1 VSRLHALS
9 MERDDIGARP
19 PTNRPNLPI
28 LTTLRFF
35 AAAEVVAFHVAQT
48 RPGWA
53 RPVDFLSGLVS
64 GGYAAV
70 VFFFVLS
77 GFILAYVHAGENE
90 RSACNV
96 KAARFWRLR
105 FARIAPAYYL
115 GLLLALPILTQV
127 VAQSQASGW
136 SVAFGMTSVMLFA
149 QAWWPAYTTLWNFP
163 AWSLS
168 VECAFYALF
177 PWLARM
183 LARWPAVAV
192 LVGSYVLIVL
202 TDAYR
207 GELLGR
213 AGLLGAVPKNDWLVL
228 SAFPILYLPLFIFG
242 MALAR
247 LYLFGR
253 VLSPRLHAAMLGIG
267 VALTVLI
274 FGGAWMLPGWT
285 RSDPALALGFA
296 LIVFGGAGAAGTFP
310 LLARPTFVLL
320 GEASYSMYI
329 LHIPLRVCWDNLAA
343 AVPGLNGMPWL
354 NFPLYF
360 GFVVLVSVVV
370 FRVVE
375 TPLRKWIAGR
385 VEPVHPGGIPPVLQ
399 AGSVSSARA

>member
-1 VSRLHALS
+1 
-9 MERDDIGARP
+9 MQRDPVGAGATSGRP
-19 PTNRPNLPI
+19 PLPL

-53 RPVDFLSGLVS
+53 RPVDFFSGLLS

-70 VFFFVLS
+70 IFFFVLS
-77 GFILAYVHAGENE
+77 GFILAYVHTGESE

-96 KAARFWRLR
+96 KASRFWRLR
-105 FARIAPAYYL
+105 FARVAPAYYL

-127 VAQSQASGW
+127 VVQSQASGW
-136 SVAFGMTSVMLFA
+136 SAAFGMASVVLFV
-149 QAWWPAYTTLWNFP
+149 QAWWPAYTTFWNFP

-168 VECAFYALF
+168 VECLFYALF
-177 PWLARM
+177 PWLVRT

-192 LVGSYVLIVL
+192 LVGSYALIVL
-202 TDAYR
+202 TNAYR
-207 GELLGR
+207 AELLWR
-213 AGLLGAVPKNDWLVL
+213 TGLMGPTAQGDWLVL
-228 SAFPILYLPLFIFG
+228 SSFPILYLPLFIFG

-253 VLSPRLHAAMLGIG
+253 VLAPKLHAAMFGIG
-267 VALTVLI
+267 LALTVLI
-274 FGGAWMLPGWT
+274 FGGAWILPGWT
-285 RSDPALALGFA
+285 RSDPALALVFA

-310 LLARPTFVLL
+310 LLTRPTFILL

-329 LHIPLRVCWDNLAA
+329 LHIPLRICWDNLADT
-343 AVPGLNGMPWL
+343 VPGLSGMPWL
-354 NFPLYF
+354 SFPLYF

-375 TPLRKWIAGR
+375 TPARKWIAGR
-385 VEPVHPGGIPPVLQ
+385 VEPVHPAGILPVLQ

>member
-1 VSRLHALS
+1 
-9 MERDDIGARP
+9 MQRDPVGAGA
-19 PTNRPNLPI
+19 TSNRPALPL

-53 RPVDFLSGLVS
+53 RPVDFLSGLLS

-70 VFFFVLS
+70 IFFFVLS
-77 GFILAYVHAGENE
+77 GFILAYVHTGESE

-96 KAARFWRLR
+96 KATRFWRLR

-127 VAQSQASGW
+127 VAQSDGSGW
-136 SVAFGMTSVMLFA
+136 AAALGMASVALFV
-149 QAWWPAYTTLWNFP
+149 QAWWPAYTTFWNFP

-168 VECAFYALF
+168 VECLFYALF
-177 PWLARM
+177 PWLVRM
-183 LARWPAVAV
+183 LARWPVVAV
-192 LVGSYVLIVL
+192 LVGSYALIVL
-202 TDAYR
+202 TNAYR
-207 GELLGR
+207 AELLWR
-213 AGLLGAVPKNDWLVL
+213 TGLMGQTPQGDWLVL
-228 SAFPILYLPLFIFG
+228 SSFPILYLPLFVFG

-253 VLSPRLHAAMLGIG
+253 VLSSRLHAAMLGIG

-285 RSDPALALGFA
+285 RSDPVLALAFA

-310 LLARPTFVLL
+310 LLTRPAFVLL

-329 LHIPLRVCWDNLAA
+329 LHIPLRICWDNLAD

-354 NFPLYF
+354 SFPLYF

-375 TPLRKWIAGR
+375 TPLRQWIAGR
-385 VEPVHPGGIPPVLQ
+385 VEPVHPAGIRPVLR
-399 AGSVSSARA
+399 AGRASSARA

>member
-1 VSRLHALS
+1 
-9 MERDDIGARP
+9 MERDAIGAARA
-19 PTNRPNLPI
+19 TNRPNLPI

-77 GFILAYVHAGENE
+77 GFILAYVHTGESE

-177 PWLARM
+177 PWLARTF
-183 LARWPAVAV
+183 ARWPAVAV
-192 LVGSYVLIVL
+192 LVGSYALIVL

-207 GELLGR
+207 GELLWR
-213 AGLLGAVPKNDWLVL
+213 TGLLGPVPKGDWLVL
-228 SAFPILYLPLFIFG
+228 SSFPILYLPLFIFG

-285 RSDPALALGFA
+285 RSDPALALVFA

-310 LLARPTFVLL
+310 LLTRPTFVLL

-329 LHIPLRVCWDNLAA
+329 LHIPLRICWDNLAD

-354 NFPLYF
+354 SFPLYF

-385 VEPVHPGGIPPVLQ
+385 VEPVHPAGIPPVLQ

>member
-1 VSRLHALS
+1 MSNVS
-9 MERDDIGARP
+9 MQRDPADTGATRKRP
-19 PTNRPNLPI
+19 PLPL

-70 VFFFVLS
+70 IFFFVLS
-77 GFILAYVHAGENE
+77 GFILAYVHTGESE

-136 SVAFGMTSVMLFA
+136 SAAFGMATVVLFV
-149 QAWWPAYTTLWNFP
+149 QAWWPAYTAFWNFP

-168 VECAFYALF
+168 VECLFYALF
-177 PWLARM
+177 PWLARR
-183 LARWPAVAV
+183 LARWPAMAV
-192 LVGSYVLIVL
+192 LAGSYILIVL
-202 TDAYR
+202 TNDYR
-207 GELLGR
+207 GELLWR
-213 AGLLGAVPKNDWLVL
+213 AGLMGTPPQGDWLVL
-228 SAFPILYLPLFIFG
+228 SAFPILYLPLFVFG

-253 VLSPRLHAAMLGIG
+253 VLSPSLHAAMFGIG
-267 VALTVLI
+267 VALIVLI

-285 RSDPALALGFA
+285 RSDPALALVFA
-296 LIVFGGAGAAGTFP
+296 VTVFGGAGAAATFP
-310 LLARPTFVLL
+310 LLTRPTFILL
-320 GEASYSMYI
+320 GEASYSIYI
-329 LHIPLRVCWDNLAA
+329 LHIPLRYCWANLADA
-343 AVPGLNGMPWL
+343 MPGLGALPWL
-354 NFPLYF
+354 SFPLYF

-375 TPLRKWIAGR
+375 TPLRQWIAGR
-385 VEPVHPGGIPPVLQ
+385 GTRNAAYPK
-399 AGSVSSARA
+399 AGLEAA

>member
-1 VSRLHALS
+1 
-9 MERDDIGARP
+9 MERDAVGAGRATGRP
-19 PTNRPNLPI
+19 HLPV

-77 GFILAYVHAGENE
+77 GFILAYVHTGENE

-115 GLLLALPILTQV
+115 ALLLAMPLLTQV
-127 VAQSQASGW
+127 VAQSQASSW
-136 SVAFGMTSVMLFA
+136 STAFGMASVMLFV

-168 VECAFYALF
+168 VEFLFYALF
-177 PWLARM
+177 PWLART
-183 LARWPAVAV
+183 LARCPAVAV
-192 LVGSYVLIVL
+192 LVGSYALIVL
-202 TDAYR
+202 TNDYR
-207 GELLGR
+207 GELLWRSGLMGR
-213 AGLLGAVPKNDWLVL
+213 PPEGDWLVL
-228 SAFPILYLPLFIFG
+228 SAFPILYLPLFTFG

-267 VALTVLI
+267 VALVVLM

-285 RSDPALALGFA
+285 RSDPALALVFA
-296 LIVFGGAGAAGTFP
+296 LIVFGGAGAAGVFP
-310 LLARPTFVLL
+310 LLARPTFILL
-320 GEASYSMYI
+320 GEASYSIYV
-329 LHIPLRVCWDNLAA
+329 LHIPLRYCWETLAD
-343 AVPGLNGMPWL
+343 AVPGLRGMPWL

-370 FRVVE
+370 YRVVE
-375 TPLRKWIAGR
+375 TPLRQWIAGR
-385 VEPVHPGGIPPVLQ
+385 GTRIAAYSRLE
-399 AGSVSSARA
+399 AA

>member
-1 VSRLHALS
+1 
-9 MERDDIGARP
+9 
-19 PTNRPNLPI
+19 
-28 LTTLRFF
+28 
-35 AAAEVVAFHVAQT
+35 
-48 RPGWA
+48 
-53 RPVDFLSGLVS
+53 VDFLSGLVS

-77 GFILAYVHAGENE
+77 GFILAYVHTGESE

-136 SVAFGMTSVMLFA
+136 SAAFGMASVMLFV
-149 QAWWPAYTTLWNFP
+149 QAWWPAYTAFWNFP

-168 VECAFYALF
+168 VECLFYALF
-177 PWLARM
+177 PWLART

-192 LVGSYVLIVL
+192 LAGSYALIVL
-202 TDAYR
+202 TNDYR
-207 GELLGR
+207 GELLWRSGLMGR
-213 AGLLGAVPKNDWLVL
+213 PPEGDWLVL

-253 VLSPRLHAAMLGIG
+253 VLSPRIHAAMFVIG
-267 VALTVLI
+267 VALSVLI

-285 RSDPALALGFA
+285 RSDPALALVFA
-296 LIVFGGAGAAGTFP
+296 LIVFGGAGAAGIFP
-310 LLARPTFVLL
+310 LLTRPTFILL
-320 GEASYSMYI
+320 GEASYSIYI
-329 LHIPLRVCWDNLAA
+329 LHIPLRYCWETLADV
-343 AVPGLNGMPWL
+343 VPGLRAMPWL

-375 TPLRKWIAGR
+375 TPLRQWIAGR
-385 VEPVHPGGIPPVLQ
+385 GPRT
-399 AGSVSSARA
+399 AAYARARLEAA

>member
-1 VSRLHALS
+1 MRGGRDRVSNAS
-9 MERDDIGARP
+9 MQRDPIGAGATKNCP
-19 PTNRPNLPI
+19 PLPL

-35 AAAEVVAFHVAQT
+35 AAAQVVAFHVAQT

-77 GFILAYVHAGENE
+77 GFILAYVHTGESE
-90 RSACNV
+90 RSAGNV

-115 GLLLALPILTQV
+115 ALLLALPILTQV
-127 VAQSQASGW
+127 VAQSQASDW
-136 SVAFGMTSVMLFA
+136 SVAFGMASVVLFV

-168 VECAFYALF
+168 VECLFYALF
-177 PWLARM
+177 PWLART
-183 LARWPAVAV
+183 LARCPAVAV
-192 LVGSYVLIVL
+192 LAGSYALIVL
-202 TDAYR
+202 TDAHR
-207 GELLGR
+207 AELLGH
-213 AGLLGAVPKNDWLVL
+213 AGLLGPTPPSDWLEL

-267 VALTVLI
+267 VVLIVLI

-285 RSDPALALGFA
+285 RSDPVLALVFA
-296 LIVFGGAGAAGTFP
+296 LIVFGGAGAASTFP
-310 LLARPTFVLL
+310 LLTRPIFILL
-320 GEASYSMYI
+320 GEASYSIYI
-329 LHIPLRVCWDNLAA
+329 LHIPLRYCWETLAD
-343 AVPGLNGMPWL
+343 AVPGLRGMPWL
-354 NFPLYF
+354 NLPLYF

-375 TPLRKWIAGR
+375 TPLRQWIAGR
-385 VEPVHPGGIPPVLQ
+385 DT
-399 AGSVSSARA
+399 RAAAYGRAKLEAA

>member
-1 VSRLHALS
+1 
-9 MERDDIGARP
+9 MQRDPVGAGATSSRP
-19 PTNRPNLPI
+19 PLPL

-77 GFILAYVHAGENE
+77 GFILAYVHTGESE

-177 PWLARM
+177 PWLART

-192 LVGSYVLIVL
+192 LVGSYALIVL

-207 GELLGR
+207 GELLWR
-213 AGLLGAVPKNDWLVL
+213 AGLLGPMPKGDWLVL
-228 SAFPILYLPLFIFG
+228 SSFPILYLPLFIFG

-285 RSDPALALGFA
+285 RSDPALALVFA

-310 LLARPTFVLL
+310 LLTRPTFVLL

-329 LHIPLRVCWDNLAA
+329 LHIPLRICWDNLAD

-354 NFPLYF
+354 SFPLYF

-385 VEPVHPGGIPPVLQ
+385 VEPVHPAGIR
-399 AGSVSSARA
+399 AGPAGR

>member
-1 VSRLHALS
+1 
-9 MERDDIGARP
+9 MQRDPVGAGA
-19 PTNRPNLPI
+19 TSNRPALPL

-53 RPVDFLSGLVS
+53 RPADFLSGLLS

-70 VFFFVLS
+70 IFFFVLS
-77 GFILAYVHAGENE
+77 GFILAYVHTGESE

-96 KAARFWRLR
+96 KATRFWRLR

-127 VAQSQASGW
+127 VAQSEASGW
-136 SVAFGMTSVMLFA
+136 AAAFGMASVVLFV
-149 QAWWPAYTTLWNFP
+149 QAWWPAYTTFWNFP

-168 VECAFYALF
+168 VECLFYALF
-177 PWLARM
+177 PWLVRM
-183 LARWPAVAV
+183 LARWPVVAV
-192 LVGSYVLIVL
+192 LVGSYALIVL
-202 TDAYR
+202 TNAYR
-207 GELLGR
+207 AELLWR
-213 AGLLGAVPKNDWLVL
+213 TGLMGQTPQGDWLVL
-228 SAFPILYLPLFIFG
+228 SSFPILYLPLFIFG

-253 VLSPRLHAAMLGIG
+253 VLSPRLHAAMFGIG
-267 VALTVLI
+267 VALTVVI
-274 FGGAWMLPGWT
+274 FGGAWVLPGWT
-285 RSDPALALGFA
+285 RSDPALALVFA

-310 LLARPTFVLL
+310 LLTRPTFILL

-329 LHIPLRVCWDNLAA
+329 LHIPLRICWDNLADT
-343 AVPGLNGMPWL
+343 VPGLSGMPWL
-354 NFPLYF
+354 SFPLYF

-385 VEPVHPGGIPPVLQ
+385 AEPVHSAGIPSVLQ

>member
-1 VSRLHALS
+1 
-9 MERDDIGARP
+9 MQRDPIGAGVTSKRP
-19 PTNRPNLPI
+19 TLPL

-53 RPVDFLSGLVS
+53 RPVDFLSGLLS

-70 VFFFVLS
+70 IFFFVLS
-77 GFILAYVHAGENE
+77 GFILAYVHTGESE

-96 KAARFWRLR
+96 KATRFWRLR

-127 VAQSQASGW
+127 VAQSDGSGW
-136 SVAFGMTSVMLFA
+136 AAALGMASVALFV
-149 QAWWPAYTTLWNFP
+149 QAWWPAYTTFWNFP

-168 VECAFYALF
+168 VECLFYALF
-177 PWLARM
+177 PWLVRT

-192 LVGSYVLIVL
+192 LVGSYALIVL
-202 TDAYR
+202 TNAYR
-207 GELLGR
+207 AELLWR
-213 AGLLGAVPKNDWLVL
+213 TGLMGQTPQGDWLVL
-228 SAFPILYLPLFIFG
+228 SSFPILYLPLFVFG

-253 VLSPRLHAAMLGIG
+253 VLSSRLHAAMLGIG

-285 RSDPALALGFA
+285 RSDPVLALAFA

-310 LLARPTFVLL
+310 LLTRPAFVLL

-329 LHIPLRVCWDNLAA
+329 LHIPLRICWDNLAD

-354 NFPLYF
+354 SFPLYF

-375 TPLRKWIAGR
+375 TPLRQWIAGR
-385 VEPVHPGGIPPVLQ
+385 VEPVHPAGIRPVLR
-399 AGSVSSARA
+399 AGRASSARA

>member
-1 VSRLHALS
+1 
-9 MERDDIGARP
+9 MQRDPVGAGATSSRP
-19 PTNRPNLPI
+19 PLAL

-53 RPVDFLSGLVS
+53 RPVDFFSGLLS

-70 VFFFVLS
+70 IFFFVLS
-77 GFILAYVHAGENE
+77 GFILAYVHTGESE
-90 RSACNV
+90 RSTCNV
-96 KAARFWRLR
+96 KASRFWRLR
-105 FARIAPAYYL
+105 FARVAPAYYL

-127 VAQSQASGW
+127 VVQSQASGW
-136 SVAFGMTSVMLFA
+136 SAAFGMASVVLFV
-149 QAWWPAYTTLWNFP
+149 QAWWPAYTTFWNFP

-168 VECAFYALF
+168 VECLFYALF
-177 PWLARM
+177 PWLVRT

-192 LVGSYVLIVL
+192 LVGSYALIVL
-202 TDAYR
+202 TNAYR
-207 GELLGR
+207 AELLWR
-213 AGLLGAVPKNDWLVL
+213 TGLMGPTAQGDWLVL
-228 SAFPILYLPLFIFG
+228 SSFPILYLPLFIFG

-253 VLSPRLHAAMLGIG
+253 VLAPKLHAAMFGIG
-267 VALTVLI
+267 LALTVLI
-274 FGGAWMLPGWT
+274 FGGAWILPGWT
-285 RSDPALALGFA
+285 RSDPALALVFA

-310 LLARPTFVLL
+310 LLTRPTFILL

-329 LHIPLRVCWDNLAA
+329 LHIPLRICWDNLADT
-343 AVPGLNGMPWL
+343 VPGLSGMPWL
-354 NFPLYF
+354 SFPLYF

-375 TPLRKWIAGR
+375 TPVRKWIAGR
-385 VEPVHPGGIPPVLQ
+385 VEPVHPAAILPVLQ

>member
-1 VSRLHALS
+1 
-9 MERDDIGARP
+9 MERDAIGAAP
-19 PTNRPNLPI
+19 ATYRPNLPI

-35 AAAEVVAFHVAQT
+35 AAAEVVAFHVAQA
-48 RPGWA
+48 RPDWA

-70 VFFFVLS
+70 IFFFVLS
-77 GFILAYVHAGENE
+77 GFILAYAHTGESE

-115 GLLLALPILTQV
+115 GLLLALPILVQV

-136 SVAFGMTSVMLFA
+136 SVAFGMTSVVLFA

-177 PWLARM
+177 PWLARS
-183 LARWPAVAV
+183 LARWPAAAV
-192 LVGSYVLIVL
+192 LVGSYALIVL

-207 GELLGR
+207 GELLWR
-213 AGLLGAVPKNDWLVL
+213 AGLLGPVPKSDWLVL

-285 RSDPALALGFA
+285 RGDPALALVFA
-296 LIVFGGAGAAGTFP
+296 LIVFGGAGAAGSFP

-329 LHIPLRVCWDNLAA
+329 LHIPLRICWDNLADT
-343 AVPGLNGMPWL
+343 VPGLSGLPWL
-354 NFPLYF
+354 SFPLYF
-360 GFVVLVSVVV
+360 GFVVVVSVVV

-385 VEPVHPGGIPPVLQ
+385 AEPGHPAGIAPVLQ
-399 AGSVSSARA
+399 AGSASSARA

>member
-1 VSRLHALS
+1 
-9 MERDDIGARP
+9 MQRDPIGAGA
-19 PTNRPNLPI
+19 TSNRPALPL

-53 RPVDFLSGLVS
+53 RPVDFFSGLLS

-70 VFFFVLS
+70 IFFFVLS
-77 GFILAYVHAGENE
+77 GFILAYVHTGESE

-96 KAARFWRLR
+96 KATRFWRLR

-127 VAQSQASGW
+127 VAQSDGSGW
-136 SVAFGMTSVMLFA
+136 AAALGMASVALFV
-149 QAWWPAYTTLWNFP
+149 QAWWPAYTTFWNFP

-168 VECAFYALF
+168 VECLFYALF
-177 PWLARM
+177 PWLVRT

-192 LVGSYVLIVL
+192 LVGSYALIVL
-202 TDAYR
+202 TNAYR
-207 GELLGR
+207 AELLWR
-213 AGLLGAVPKNDWLVL
+213 TGLMGQTPQGDWLVL
-228 SAFPILYLPLFIFG
+228 SSFPILYLPLFVFG

-253 VLSPRLHAAMLGIG
+253 VLSSRLHAAMLGIG

-285 RSDPALALGFA
+285 RSDPVLALAFA

-310 LLARPTFVLL
+310 LLTRPAFVLL

-329 LHIPLRVCWDNLAA
+329 LHIPLRICWDNLAD

-354 NFPLYF
+354 SFPLYF

-375 TPLRKWIAGR
+375 TPLRQWIAGR
-385 VEPVHPGGIPPVLQ
+385 VEPVHPAGIRPVLR
-399 AGSVSSARA
+399 AGRASSARA

>member
-1 VSRLHALS
+1 
-9 MERDDIGARP
+9 MERDAIGARP
-19 PTNRPNLPI
+19 PTSRPNLPV

-70 VFFFVLS
+70 IFFFVLS
-77 GFILAYVHAGENE
+77 GFILAYVHTGESE

-115 GLLLALPILTQV
+115 GLLLALPILAQV
-127 VAQSQASGW
+127 VAQSQAASW
-136 SVAFGMTSVMLFA
+136 SSAFGMVSVLLFM
-149 QAWWPAYTTLWNFP
+149 QAWWPAYTAFWNFP
-163 AWSLS
+163 SWSVS
-168 VECAFYALF
+168 VECLFYALF
-177 PWLARM
+177 PWLART

-192 LVGSYVLIVL
+192 LVGSYALIVL
-202 TDAYR
+202 MNDYR
-207 GELLGR
+207 GELPWR
-213 AGLLGAVPKNDWLVL
+213 AGLMGRPPQGDWLLL

-247 LYLFGR
+247 LYLLGR
-253 VLSPRLHAAMLGIG
+253 VLSSRLHAAMLGIG
-267 VALTVLI
+267 VVLAVLI

-285 RSDPALALGFA
+285 RSNPALALVFA

-310 LLARPTFVLL
+310 LLTRPTFILL
-320 GEASYSMYI
+320 GEASYSIYI
-329 LHIPLRVCWDNLAA
+329 LHIPLRVCWANLAD
-343 AVPGLNGMPWL
+343 AVPGLSAMPWL

-360 GFVVLVSVVV
+360 GFVVLVSIVV

-375 TPLRKWIAGR
+375 TPLRQWIAGHR
-385 VEPVHPGGIPPVLQ
+385 ARTAAYPR
-399 AGSVSSARA
+399 AGLEAV

>member
-1 VSRLHALS
+1 
-9 MERDDIGARP
+9 MQRDPVGAGATSSRP
-19 PTNRPNLPI
+19 PLAL

-53 RPVDFLSGLVS
+53 RPVDFLSGLLS

-70 VFFFVLS
+70 IFFFVLS
-77 GFILAYVHAGENE
+77 GFILAYVHTGESE

-96 KAARFWRLR
+96 KATRFWRLR

-127 VAQSQASGW
+127 VAQSDGSGW
-136 SVAFGMTSVMLFA
+136 AAALGMASVALFV
-149 QAWWPAYTTLWNFP
+149 QAWWPAYTTFWNFP

-168 VECAFYALF
+168 VECLFYALF
-177 PWLARM
+177 PWLVRT

-192 LVGSYVLIVL
+192 LVGSYALIVL
-202 TDAYR
+202 TNAYR
-207 GELLGR
+207 AELLWR
-213 AGLLGAVPKNDWLVL
+213 TGLMGQTPQGDWLVL
-228 SAFPILYLPLFIFG
+228 SSFPILYLPLFVFG

-253 VLSPRLHAAMLGIG
+253 VLSSRLHAAMLGIG

-285 RSDPALALGFA
+285 RSDPVLALAFA

-310 LLARPTFVLL
+310 LLTRPAFVLL

-329 LHIPLRVCWDNLAA
+329 LHIPLRICWDNLAD

-354 NFPLYF
+354 SFPLYF

-375 TPLRKWIAGR
+375 TPLRQWIAGR
-385 VEPVHPGGIPPVLQ
+385 VEPVHPAGIRPVLR
-399 AGSVSSARA
+399 AGRASSARA

>member
-1 VSRLHALS
+1 
-9 MERDDIGARP
+9 MQRDPIGAGV
-19 PTNRPNLPI
+19 TSNRPTLPL

-53 RPVDFLSGLVS
+53 RPVDFLSGLLS

-70 VFFFVLS
+70 IFFFVLS
-77 GFILAYVHAGENE
+77 GFILAYVHTGESE

-96 KAARFWRLR
+96 KATRFWRLR

-127 VAQSQASGW
+127 VAQSDGSGW
-136 SVAFGMTSVMLFA
+136 AAALGMASVALFV
-149 QAWWPAYTTLWNFP
+149 QAWWPAYTTFWNFP

-168 VECAFYALF
+168 VECLFYALF
-177 PWLARM
+177 PWLVRT

-192 LVGSYVLIVL
+192 LVGSYALIVL
-202 TDAYR
+202 TNAYR
-207 GELLGR
+207 AELLWR
-213 AGLLGAVPKNDWLVL
+213 TGLMGQTPQGDWLVL
-228 SAFPILYLPLFIFG
+228 SSFPILYLPLFVFG

-247 LYLFGR
+247 PYLFGR
-253 VLSPRLHAAMLGIG
+253 VLSSRLHAAMLGIG

-274 FGGAWMLPGWT
+274 FGGAWTLPGWT
-285 RSDPALALGFA
+285 RSDPVLALAFA

-310 LLARPTFVLL
+310 LLTRPAFVLL

-329 LHIPLRVCWDNLAA
+329 LHIPLRICWDNLAD

-354 NFPLYF
+354 SFPLYF

-375 TPLRKWIAGR
+375 TPLRQWIAGR
-385 VEPVHPGGIPPVLQ
+385 VEPVHPAGIRPVLR
-399 AGSVSSARA
+399 AGRASSARA